1 MKTPV
6 TLTLGIIIGLLSY
19 VVFDYNRAVG
29 QQIELSVIQG
39 KVDTALSLCP
49 AAFVNVVKQEEKK
62 VK

>member
-6 TLTLGIIIGLLSY
+6 TLVLGILIGLLSY
-19 VVFDYNRAVG
+19 VVYDYDRAVG

-39 KVDTALSLCP
+39 KVDAALSLCP
-49 AAFVNVVKQEEKK
+49 AAFQNVVKQEDKK